1 MLNDVG
7 VDFPEGCLCT
17 AAASLSPI
25 LLNESVR
32 SRRSFAYRK
41 LPPQLL
47 KLSVLK
53 LDGSV
58 FEVKVSRSVTV
69 AELKEAVED
78 VFSQLPKHKETDIS
92 WSHVWGQFCLS
103 YDGQKLIDDKTY
115 IRLLGI
121 KDGDQLRF
129 IRHSSTNNE
138 REKRIVPKHRRFK
151 GYNEQ
156 VLKKKNLLFIYIILN
171 FLLNVYLWDS
181 FLVKIRDKKLIS
193 HSLFYVYFS

>member
-58 FEVKVSRSVTV
+58 FDVRVSRSVTV

-78 VFSQLPKHKETDIS
+78 VFSKLPKHKETDIS

-156 VLKKKNLLFIYIILN
+156 VLVFGN
-171 FLLNVYLWDS
+171 FC
-181 FLVKIRDKKLIS
+181 KLIS
-193 HSLFYVYFS
+193 SRHFKKKKLRCTQFIFIFLETIMRILGLFE